1 MTKTEFEAKLYD
13 LFPNL
18 QIEVRFSNYQNIC
31 NYSIKY
37 TDSDYISII
46 NDLDNSSSIILFNDK
61 QILSSTYDETYKVLQ
76 NYFKEKFKNC
86 DVNIRYAFRSI
97 FNRENII
104 SKVFDNISDAIEYKN
119 NGKGG
124 RGLSNDC
131 ELISQE
137 RIMDDGN
144 IIYSNW
150 HKIIYRIKCI
160 KLDSDNIL
168 TNNSYYYTDFTSSL
182 KNKEDILIYS
192 APYICPITF
201 MGFFNINY
209 FSLNEENNCNIEIS
223 ASTPINTTISTEEI
237 KDIVDKYNINQLTN
251 QMSIIKTLLS
261 EYKDKSIKNEENKER
276 EEKFMKV
283 KNLMEKLGKMNPE
296 AEVRLGGKD
305 GEKLLFVLTQSN
317 DNSVVWFEG
326 EDENNMA
333 NEISTRIDE
342 GIGNIYKE
350 MIEQG
355 IDPDMVRK
363 YIGNIDAEYMEHV
376 CRNINLL

>member
-119 NGKGG
+119 NSKGG
-124 RGLSNDC
+124 RSLSNNC

-137 RIMDDGN
+137 RIMRDGRK
-144 IIYSNW
+144 IIHSNW

-209 FSLNEENNCNIEIS
+209 FSLDEENDYNNTLGKNNRAIEVSDGGFIINNI
-223 ASTPINTTISTEEI
+223 AN
-237 KDIVDKYNINQLTN
+237 KQ
-251 QMSIIKTLLS
+251 
-261 EYKDKSIKNEENKER
+261 NKER

-326 EDENNMA
+326 EDEDYIA

-363 YIGNIDAEYMEHV
+363 YIGDIDADYMMHV
-376 CRNINLL
+376 CKNINLL